1 MISKYRKSFAFNSF
15 WLQQYWIQDIP
26 IHKIA
31 KIATQAKNKI
41 IQFMN
46 TQILELDRLQETSS
60 SIEVTEKN
68 ENFWFYQKLIDLNK
82 AKQGANL
89 NNKIPE
95 ELRYYLNQDAFKMMN
110 HKILARNAREPFKRL
125 SHQKFDPHRNR
136 PS

>member
-46 TQILELDRLQETSS
+46 TQILELDRL
-60 SIEVTEKN
+60 
-68 ENFWFYQKLIDLNK
+68 
-82 AKQGANL
+82 
-89 NNKIPE
+89 
-95 ELRYYLNQDAFKMMN
+95 
-110 HKILARNAREPFKRL
+110 
-125 SHQKFDPHRNR
+125 
-136 PS
+136 